1 MNMDALVHTT
11 FPTGTK
17 VALRIAVEHRM
28 DAVEVVWRF
37 LESISEVTLFQ
48 TWTWQKT
55 WFDTVGAARGD
66 RPAIVVIRD
75 CNGAPQGLLP
85 FAIRRRRSYRE
96 ASWLAEPFL
105 DYGMPLLMP
114 ALLDPRVWT
123 GDGTLWRDIMEML
136 PADVIRLENM
146 PMRVGTATN
155 PLCDALPVEEEPDI
169 AWHCDLTGYDDL
181 ASLQAACRQSK
192 GLSKDRRKARRLRE
206 IGPVR
211 IATPTTF
218 DEAEMVVD
226 TLYEQKSHQLYNREQ
241 ASIYDDPNY
250 RNFMLRLWQNP
261 DPSLRVDMRA
271 LWVGEEIGATHWS
284 VVHRGRFYYLQPSRH
299 MGEIS
304 RYSPGNELLH
314 ALLSDCIS
322 EKVPVF
328 DFCLGDE
335 SYKQQYASGSIH
347 LFRYKEACSGLG
359 RLALAGIAM
368 VRPIRNL
375 IFRLIGRE
383 ID

>member
-17 VALRIAVEHRM
+17 VALRIAIEYEM

-75 CNGAPQGLLP
+75 CNDAPQGLLP
-85 FAIRRRRSYRE
+85 FAIRRRRGYRE

-114 ALLDPRVWT
+114 ALLDPRVWS
-123 GDGTLWRDIMEML
+123 GDGTLWQDIMRML
-136 PADVIRLENM
+136 PADIIRLENM

-169 AWHCDLTGYDDL
+169 AWHCELTGYDDL
-181 ASLQAACRQSK
+181 ASLQAARRQAKS
-192 GLSKDRRKARRLRE
+192 LSSDRRKARRLRE

-211 IATPTTF
+211 VASPSTF
-218 DEAEMVVD
+218 EEAEEIID
-226 TLYEQKSHQLYNREQ
+226 TLYAHKISQLQ
-241 ASIYDDPNY
+241 ARNESSIYDDPNY
-250 RNFMLRLWQNP
+250 RKFMLRLWQNS
-261 DPSLRVDMRA
+261 DPSLRVDMSA
-271 LWVGEEIGATHWS
+271 LWVGDEIGATHWS
-284 VVHRGRFYYLQPSRH
+284 AVHRGRFYYLQLSRH
-299 MGEIS
+299 MGEIG

-314 ALLSDCIS
+314 TLLSDSIS
-322 EKVPVF
+322 EQLPVF
-328 DFCLGDE
+328 DFGLGDE
-335 SYKQQYASGSIH
+335 PYKQRYATGSIH
-347 LFRYKEACSGLG
+347 LFRYKGACSSLG
-359 RLALAGIAM
+359 RLALVGIAV
-368 VRPIRNL
+368 VRPIRNW